1 MSDLQKKVFTL
12 VSEQLGVKLEEVK
25 LESNFIEDLGADSLD
40 TVEFI
45 MSLEDEFSVEISD
58 EEAEKITT
66 VAHVLELVSKSEA
79 AA

>member
-1 MSDLQKKVFTL
+1 MSDLQNKVFAL
-12 VSEQLGVKLEEVK
+12 VSEQLAVKLEDVK
-25 LESNFIEDLGADSLD
+25 LESNFIDDLGADSLD

-45 MSLEDEFSVEISD
+45 MSLEDEFNVEITD

-66 VAHVLELVSKSEA
+66 VGHVVKLVTEAEA

>member
-1 MSDLQKKVFTL
+1 MSDLQNKVFAL
-12 VSEQLGVKLEEVK
+12 VAEQLAVKLEEVK

-45 MSLEDEFSVEISD
+45 MSLEDEFGVEISD

-66 VAHVLELVSKSEA
+66 VAHVVELVSTSEA
-79 AA
+79 SA

>member
-1 MSDLQKKVFTL
+1 MSDLQNKVFAL

-25 LESNFIEDLGADSLD
+25 LESHFIDDLGADSLD

-58 EEAEKITT
+58 EEAEKINK
-66 VAHVLELVSKSEA
+66 VSHVVDFVSKA

>member
-1 MSDLQKKVFTL
+1 MSDLQNKVFAL

-25 LESNFIEDLGADSLD
+25 LESDFIDDLGADSLD

-58 EEAEKITT
+58 EEAEKITK
-66 VAHVLELVSKSEA
+66 VSHVVEFVSNA